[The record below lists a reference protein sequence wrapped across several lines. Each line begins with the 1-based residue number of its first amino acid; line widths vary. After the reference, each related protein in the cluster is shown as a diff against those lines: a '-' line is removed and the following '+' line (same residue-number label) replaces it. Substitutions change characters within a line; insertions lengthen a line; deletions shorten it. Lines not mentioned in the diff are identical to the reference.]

1 MFPSPKCNLW
11 IEIMSKNFN
20 KSRNKIMNAK
30 TTMVLW
36 YLGLSVPVSSEEG
49 VFRFEKTY

>member
-1 MFPSPKCNLW
+1 MQFLDRNNLQ
-11 IEIMSKNFN
+11 EFN

-36 YLGLSVPVSSEEG
+36 YLGLSVPFSSQEG
-49 VFRFEKTY
+49 VIRFENTY